1 MLCRVQKNYRFLLLF
16 KTVWLCSDSFLLF
29 FYYFHAFFHSLH
41 VKRNEAMMTFGQR
54 LEQGAVQTFGAHH
67 GADLEQT
74 AEHYHVKNL
83 GVLHVGCFVHGV
95 YAVDVDVLAGGWI
108 DDAVA
113 VVDKDA
119 AGFNLRLKLLQ

>member
-1 MLCRVQKNYRFLLLF
+1 
-16 KTVWLCSDSFLLF
+16 
-29 FYYFHAFFHSLH
+29 
-41 VKRNEAMMTFGQR
+41 MMTFGQR
-54 LEQGAVQTFGAHH
+54 LEQGAVQTFVAHH
-67 GADLEQT
+67 WADLEQT

-95 YAVDVDVLAGGWI
+95 YSVDVDVLAGGRI

-119 AGFNLRLKLLQ
+119 AGMSS